1 MSHICTMI
9 ALMKKS
15 PKNGILTARCE
26 TDLENF
32 YSQLALFRRLDKSD
46 LVREALREYADRKK
60 KDLCQVL
67 TPS

>member
-1 MSHICTMI
+1 
-9 ALMKKS
+9 MKLKTPEERPIRP
-15 PKNGILTARCE
+15 PKNGLLKARCE

-32 YSQLALFRRLDKSD
+32 YANLATFRQVDVAD
-46 LVREALREYADRKK
+46 VVREALREYADRKK